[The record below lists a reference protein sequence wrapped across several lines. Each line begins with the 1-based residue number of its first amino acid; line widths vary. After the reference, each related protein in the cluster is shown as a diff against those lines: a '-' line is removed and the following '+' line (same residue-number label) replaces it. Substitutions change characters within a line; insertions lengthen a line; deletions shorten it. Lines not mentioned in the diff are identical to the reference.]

1 MVHTAPFHRPRSLL
15 LALIFIAGPAVAFA
29 QTASAPPTTTAAPTS
44 PPESSSQELLDRLA
58 RMEERLNWLTKEQGL
73 LRENRPSDQ
82 DTWCSFSPFDDP
94 RSDSAASTRWVD
106 GNNALIPP
114 GGVSSVSQA
123 NSLGQSASASADSG
137 PNRGLTAGGG
147 SKASG
152 GDPTAIGRAQEVGN
166 LHLGETR
173 LDTYYDFD
181 EGGFH
186 FTTADREFGFAFSGM
201 TQLDGMLYSRPTPG
215 LGTSSGFYNPRSR
228 IYFEGNVTQP
238 ITWEFSFQNFY
249 DTVQLLDAYV
259 NFNYDPRL
267 QLEIGRYKN
276 PFGYEFYRIH
286 VWDLMAPER
295 SLWANNFEANRRFGI
310 MAHGILL
317 DERVEYAA
325 GSFDGQRNS
334 FRPFDSLQDFEGF
347 VNFKPFYTAP
357 EDFPLRNLQFGGSVD
372 LGDENQ
378 NPVPDTLRTNR
389 SPGADPAVSTAA
401 SSAASLAFLSFNPT
415 VLESGFR
422 ELWEVHL
429 AYYYAG
435 LSAVSA
441 VEGGHE
447 SYAASSAAP
456 NVHVP
461 IHGWF
466 VQGGYLLTGETIRD
480 RTLIQPL
487 RPFDMRGGRFG
498 LGAWEVTA
506 RFSQLDVGSEVF
518 SAGLANPNLW
528 TNHAKL
534 IDVGANWYLNQFV
547 KVYFDWEHALF
558 GSPVVTSS
566 GDFRSS
572 NDLFWVRTQIYF

>member
-1 MVHTAPFHRPRSLL
+1 LGDVSVGAIRLLIGAGSVRKAPWHRPHSLWLALSFFVAPAAL
-15 LALIFIAGPAVAFA
+15 LAQTPSAAPIAPLSPTESSLQDLRERLATMEQRLDWLNQENRILRANQPVA
-29 QTASAPPTTTAAPTS
+29 QLSGGDTLASAQSRPVLNPGGFDGQFG
-44 PPESSSQELLDRLA
+44 SSA
-58 RMEERLNWLTKEQGL
+58 
-73 LRENRPSDQ
+73 PSDR
-82 DTWCSFSPFDDP
+82 SP
-94 RSDSAASTRWVD
+94 
-106 GNNALIPP
+106 
-114 GGVSSVSQA
+114 
-123 NSLGQSASASADSG
+123 
-137 PNRGLTAGGG
+137 GLTAGGG

-166 LHLGETR
+166 LHLGEIT
-173 LDTYYDFD
+173 LDSYYDFD

-201 TQLDGMLYSRPTPG
+201 TQVDGMLYSRPTPG
-215 LGTSSGFYNPRSR
+215 LETSSGFYNPRSR

-310 MAHGILL
+310 MAHGVLL

-401 SSAASLAFLSFNPT
+401 SSAASLAFLAFNPT
-415 VLESGFR
+415 VLERGFR

-447 SYAASSAAP
+447 SYAPGILAS

-466 VQGGYLLTGETIRD
+466 VQGAYLLTGETIRD

-487 RPFDMRGGRFG
+487 RPFDLRQGRFG

-506 RFSQLDVGSEVF
+506 RYSQLDLGSDVF
-518 SAGLANPNLW
+518 NAGLANPNLW
-528 TNHAKL
+528 TNHAKM

-547 KVYFDWEHALF
+547 KIYFDWEHALF
-558 GSPVVTSS
+558 GSPVVTTS

-572 NDLFWVRTQIYF
+572 SDLFWVRTQIYF

>member
-1 MVHTAPFHRPRSLL
+1 LGDVSVVAIRFLIGAGSVRKAPWHRPHYLWLALSLFVAPATL
-15 LALIFIAGPAVAFA
+15 LA
-29 QTASAPPTTTAAPTS
+29 QTPSAAPLALLAPTS
-44 PPESSSQELLDRLA
+44 PPESSSQDLRERLA
-58 RMEERLNWLTKEQGL
+58 TMEQRFDWLAQ
-73 LRENRPSDQ
+73 ENRILRANQPVAQPSGG
-82 DTWCSFSPFDDP
+82 DTWASAQAQPVLNQGAFD
-94 RSDSAASTRWVD
+94 
-106 GNNALIPP
+106 GQF
-114 GGVSSVSQA
+114 GGS
-123 NSLGQSASASADSG
+123 SASSD
-137 PNRGLTAGGG
+137 RGTGLMAGGG

-166 LHLGETR
+166 LHLGEIK

-186 FTTADREFGFAFSGM
+186 FAAPDREFGFAFSGM
-201 TQLDGMLYSRPTPG
+201 TQVDGMVYSRPTPG
-215 LGTSSGFYNPRSR
+215 LETSSGFYNPRSR

-267 QLEIGRYKN
+267 QVEIGRYKN

-310 MAHGILL
+310 MAHGVLL

-401 SSAASLAFLSFNPT
+401 SSAASLAFLAFNPT
-415 VLESGFR
+415 VLERGFR

-447 SYAASSAAP
+447 SYAPGILAS

-466 VQGGYLLTGETIRD
+466 VQGAYLLTGETIRD

-487 RPFDMRGGRFG
+487 RPFDLRQGRFG

-506 RFSQLDVGSEVF
+506 RYSQLDLGSDVF
-518 SAGLANPNLW
+518 NAGLANPNLW
-528 TNHAKL
+528 TNHAKM

-547 KVYFDWEHALF
+547 KIYFDWEHALF
-558 GSPVVTSS
+558 GSPVVTTS